1 MSMYYDIDDVLN
13 LFGCS
18 DNDID
23 AKCTIEEAMQA
34 NELSPIKTKQIKYYD
49 EEENVWKTGEV
60 IVDE

>member
-49 EEENVWKTGEV
+49 DDEKAWKIGEV

>member
-49 EEENVWKTGEV
+49 DDEQVWKVGSV